1 LIGVGQDSDQLRNSS
16 PSDWPQSLRRSSHCV
31 TLDDLARCP
40 SDRRRGGSRLRPR
53 GSGEAPDE
61 HPVAAIRPERHSAAT
76 AAISFRRLAAFGACS
91 GRRFWASASHP
102 SALSTAESC
111 PDPGTW
117 LASFRPARLQRCDEH
132 VDTAA
137 PCRVWRSAPRLH
149 PAARTIYSS
158 RADVS
163 AGESGGSPWPQVS
176 YSSSSFRS
184 FAANSA
190 GSLSGDHS
198 LAAKP
203 P

>member
-1 LIGVGQDSDQLRNSS
+1 VLEGSDGDDMLIGGPGHDVARGHAGIAATPKSDTSANNRCVPVSRLTMAKFTVHPAQFRRLTVA
-16 PSDWPQSLRRSSHCV
+16 SLRR
-31 TLDDLARCP
+31 D
-40 SDRRRGGSRLRPR
+40 
-53 GSGEAPDE
+53 SGY
-61 HPVAAIRPERHSAAT
+61 I
-76 AAISFRRLAAFGACS
+76 FRRLAAFGACS

-102 SALSTAESC
+102 SALSTAASC

-158 RADVS
+158 WADVS

-184 FAANSA
+184 FTANAA